1 MLELLSTDA
10 GIVSCFAAPD
20 ALDRFVAPSEGVV
33 CCRVAPDEIMLI
45 GRSGVAEDLVDA
57 ARGRI
62 AEADAH
68 AVVLDASDGWA
79 VWTLAGGGATD
90 AFRRLSAVD
99 PTERTYTAGDVA
111 GVPVRI
117 VSFSGRLHLLVG
129 SMWRDYLHERLL
141 EACRALGGTEG
152 ARPAPW
158 TMLGEA
164 EDG

>member
-1 MLELLSTDA
+1 VLELLSTDA
-10 GIVSCFAAPD
+10 GIVSCFATPD
-20 ALDRFVAPSEGVV
+20 ALDPFVAPSEDVV

-62 AEADAH
+62 AEGDAH

-90 AFRRLSAVD
+90 VFRRLSAVD
-99 PTERTYTAGDVA
+99 PTGRTYTAGDVA

-117 VSFSGRLHLLVG
+117 VSFPGRLHLLVG
-129 SMWRDYLHERLL
+129 AMWRDYLHERLL
-141 EACRALGGTEG
+141 EASRALGGTER
-152 ARPAPW
+152 ARPTPW
-158 TMLGEA
+158 TMLGEV
-164 EDG
+164 EGG

>member
-1 MLELLSTDA
+1 VLELLSTDA

-20 ALDRFVAPSEGVV
+20 ALDPLVVPSEGVV

-45 GRSGVAEDLVDA
+45 GQSGVAADLVEA

-62 AEADAH
+62 AEGDAH

-79 VWTLAGGGATD
+79 VWTLVGSGATD

-99 PTERTYTAGDVA
+99 PTGRTYTAGDVA

-117 VSFSGRLHLLVG
+117 VSFPGRLHLIVVA
-129 SMWRDYLHERLL
+129 MWRDYLHERLL
-141 EACRALGGTEG
+141 DVCRALGGTEG

-158 TMLGEA
+158 TMLGEV
-164 EDG
+164 DGG